1 LLLHDPALL
10 IICNNI
16 GCVRGQYGSIVG
28 IGGIGYQLYSG
39 FTGMPQIVIET
50 SLKHNDQVRTA
61 FPECFLYLV
70 VVIQY
75 LVDIEIVTGIQFV
88 DDLPGG
94 YIF

>member
-1 LLLHDPALL
+1 MVALL
-10 IICNNI
+10 
-16 GCVRGQYGSIVG
+16 GSVASAI
-28 IGGIGYQLYSG
+28 SC
-39 FTGMPQIVIET
+39 TR
-50 SLKHNDQVRTA
+50 VRTA